1 MTTDRRT
8 TYILA
13 GRYSE
18 ALEWATAHE
27 VPDWKFISHAGDL
40 RGLCIE
46 KNQVVRVGTWN
57 RRDDIREINE
67 ELTLAAMRTAAVDDP
82 GTSDGLPPAG
92 TPPRNINPSAHYQ
105 PLTIEAASITG
116 YGTTWGRDHY
126 NHLHIDM
133 DAGEITLTPN
143 RIRFRDWDGQVRDD
157 HGRVIGHLESLT
169 AESDGTTRAVVVF
182 TDEDFLSQVR
192 TNG

>member
-27 VPDWKFISHAGDL
+27 VTDWKFISHAGEL
-40 RGLCIE
+40 RGRRIE

-67 ELTLAAMRTAAVDDP
+67 ELTLATMGTATLDDP
-82 GTSDGLPPAG
+82 SDPP
-92 TPPRNINPSAHYQ
+92 PNINRSAHYR

-116 YGTTWGRDHY
+116 YGATWGRDHD
-126 NHLHIDM
+126 NHLHINM
-133 DAGEITLTPN
+133 DPSRISADQATLTPN
-143 RIRFRDWDGQVRDD
+143 RIGFREWDGQVRDD

-182 TDEDFLSQVR
+182 TDEFVLSQVR

>member
-18 ALEWATAHE
+18 ALRWATAHE
-27 VPDWKFISHAGDL
+27 VPDWKFISHAGEL
-40 RGLCIE
+40 RGRCIE

-67 ELTLAAMRTAAVDDP
+67 ELTLATMRTALHDP
-82 GTSDGLPPAG
+82 SDG
-92 TPPRNINPSAHYQ
+92 TPDINPSPHYQ
-105 PLTIEAASITG
+105 PLTFDDAPSITG

-126 NHLHIDM
+126 NHLHVNM
-133 DAGEITLTPN
+133 DSADQATPN
-143 RIRFRDWDGQVRDD
+143 RTRPREWDGQVRDNNG
-157 HGRVIGHLESLT
+157 HVIGHLESLS

-182 TDEDFLSQVR
+182 TDEFLLSRVL